1 MTTIDINYRGGRKIQ
16 LTGNLMTFSYQDSK
30 YIKDYVVKYLDGKW
44 DANAKGWRVN
54 VDKVMAQ
61 LDNGGSAIHTA

>member
-1 MTTIDINYRGGRKIQ
+1 MTTTNINYRGGRKIE
-16 LTGNLMTFSYQDSK
+16 LTGDLMTFSYSDSK

-54 VDKVMAQ
+54 VDKVNTILATP
-61 LDNGGSAIHTA
+61 GGMISKA